1 MSNYYKTIS
10 IGSTEIHAGCI
21 NQNGGALLLA
31 LNGSSVVE
39 VKDNNAYINSKRIL
53 TTNDLQPNDLQPY
66 NIKVSFASGIYLG
79 MGKKYLRYG
88 GNCDSGYDTN
98 LRVANLYNTPFPI
111 TIKKISIQK
120 GFDGNTII
128 NIPSINYSKS
138 VESNFLVEDIDV
150 NVAAGEKIYVEII
163 GEPSL
168 ETIVDLYIVKSTNT
182 FAEDVT
188 ANPVVINTVNQ
199 PTFNEVFIN
208 QNGITT
214 TPFSINI
221 I

>member
-10 IGSTEIHAGCI
+10 IGSIDIHAGCI
-21 NQNGGALLLA
+21 NQKGDTLLLA

-53 TTNDLQPNDLQPY
+53 TTNDLQPY

-79 MGKKYLRYG
+79 SGKKYLRYG

-120 GFDGNTII
+120 GFVGNTII
-128 NIPSINYSKS
+128 NIPSINYYKS
-138 VESNFLVEDIDV
+138 VEGNFLVEDIDV
-150 NVAAGEKIYVEII
+150 NVAADEKIYVEII

-168 ETIVDLYIVKSTNT
+168 ETIVDLYIVKKYKY
-182 FAEDVT
+182 
-188 ANPVVINTVNQ
+188 INRKPSCNKY
-199 PTFNEVFIN
+199 
-208 QNGITT
+208 
-214 TPFSINI
+214 S
-221 I
+221 

>member
-1 MSNYYKTIS
+1 MSNYYKKIS
-10 IGSTEIHAGCI
+10 IGSIEIHAGCI
-21 NQNGGALLLA
+21 NQKGDTLLLA

-53 TTNDLQPNDLQPY
+53 TTNDLQPYIY
-66 NIKVSFASGIYLG
+66 NSKVSFASGIYLG
-79 MGKKYLRYG
+79 SGEKYLRYG

-120 GFDGNTII
+120 GFVGNTII

-138 VESNFLVEDIDV
+138 VEGNFLVEDIDV

-182 FAEDVT
+182 LT
-188 ANPVVINTVNQ
+188 AKTVEINTVKL

-221 I
+221 T

>member
-10 IGSTEIHAGCI
+10 IGSIDIHEGCI
-21 NQNGGALLLA
+21 NQKGDTLLLA

-53 TTNDLQPNDLQPY
+53 TTNDLQPY
-66 NIKVSFASGIYLG
+66 NIKVSFASGIFLG
-79 MGKKYLRYG
+79 SGKKYLRYG

-120 GFDGNTII
+120 GFVGTTII
-128 NIPSINYSKS
+128 NIPSINYSKT
-138 VESNFLVEDIDV
+138 VEGNFLVEDIDV
-150 NVAAGEKIYVEII
+150 NVAADEKIYVEIM

-182 FAEDVT
+182 LT
-188 ANPVVINTVNQ
+188 ANPVAINTVNQ

>member
-1 MSNYYKTIS
+1 MSNYYKKIS
-10 IGSTEIHAGCI
+10 IGSIEIHAGCI
-21 NQNGGALLLA
+21 NQKGDTLLLA

-53 TTNDLQPNDLQPY
+53 TTNDLQPYIY
-66 NIKVSFASGIYLG
+66 NSKVSFASGIYLG
-79 MGKKYLRYG
+79 SGEKYLRYG

-120 GFDGNTII
+120 GFVGNTII

-138 VESNFLVEDIDV
+138 VEGNFLVEDIDV

-182 FAEDVT
+182 LT
-188 ANPVVINTVNQ
+188 ANPVEINTVNQ

-221 I
+221 T

>member
-1 MSNYYKTIS
+1 MSNYYKTVS
-10 IGSTEIHAGCI
+10 IGSIDIHAGCI
-21 NQNGGALLLA
+21 NQKGDTLLLA

-53 TTNDLQPNDLQPY
+53 TTNDLQSY

-79 MGKKYLRYG
+79 SGKKYLRYG

-120 GFDGNTII
+120 GFVGNTII
-128 NIPSINYSKS
+128 SIPSINYSKS
-138 VESNFLVEDIDV
+138 VEGNFLVEDIDV
-150 NVAAGEKIYVEII
+150 NVAADEKIYVEII

-182 FAEDVT
+182 LT
-188 ANPVVINTVNQ
+188 ANQVVINTVNQ

>member
-1 MSNYYKTIS
+1 MSNYYKKIS
-10 IGSTEIHAGCI
+10 IGSIDIHAGCI
-21 NQNGGALLLA
+21 NQNGDALLLA

-53 TTNDLQPNDLQPY
+53 TTNDLQPYIY
-66 NIKVSFASGIYLG
+66 NSKVSFASGIYLES
-79 MGKKYLRYG
+79 GKKYLRYG

-120 GFDGNTII
+120 GFVGNTII

-138 VESNFLVEDIDV
+138 VEGNFLVEDIDV

-163 GEPSL
+163 GKPSL

-182 FAEDVT
+182 LT

-221 I
+221 E